1 MNLQQLKKQGKEL
14 LKENNLDEREARLLL
29 AFAIGIEPN
38 ELIKISECGDDIC
51 KKYLDLLEKRISG
64 VPFAYITEHKEFM
77 KLDFI
82 VNKNVLIPRPETEL
96 LVDEVLKQNASS
108 LLDMCTGSGCIAIS
122 VACYG
127 KIDKIVAADI
137 SDEALDIARKNA
149 IKNDAKIEFIKSDLF
164 ENIIEKYDII
174 VSNPPYIKTEIIETL
189 DNDVKCEPYIAL
201 DGGEDGL
208 DFYRKII
215 GNAYKYLNPAGHLMM
230 EIGYDQGE
238 AVKELL
244 IENGYK
250 DVKIIK
256 DLSGNDRICIGEL

>member
-1 MNLQQLKKQGKEL
+1 MKKDLKK
-14 LKENNLDEREARLLL
+14 
-29 AFAIGIEPN
+29 F
-38 ELIKISECGDDIC
+38 
-51 KKYLDLLEKRISG
+51 
-64 VPFAYITEHKEFM
+64 
-77 KLDFI
+77 
-82 VNKNVLIPRPETEL
+82 
-96 LVDEVLKQNASS
+96 KQ
-108 LLDMCTGSGCIAIS
+108 IA
-122 VACYG
+122 
-127 KIDKIVAADI
+127 
-137 SDEALDIARKNA
+137 
-149 IKNDAKIEFIKSDLF
+149 
-164 ENIIEKYDII
+164 EKYDII

-256 DLSGNDRICIGEL
+256 DGEVLYEGNVDDAPQELKDLDYKTISGAYPTIIEV